1 MKTLCSIKAVIKLF
15 SGWNFYFSKQKTP
28 CFGRVLRNSFDVR
41 RERFLPARLA
51 LATAKRAGR
60 QANPRPSA

>member
-1 MKTLCSIKAVIKLF
+1 LGKIKTLCSIKAVIKLF

-41 RERFLPARLA
+41 REGFLP
-51 LATAKRAGR
+51 AGR